1 MVFTTIQMHCLKK
14 YFQQCLCSLPSKGLA
29 YFLMHRFLTTQESWS
44 KCNFLET
51 KREKAPFFVRKL
63 IQTLLSNKWQVYF
76 MKKFSSFFQFQS
88 ILLLLISYLGSIYRK
103 LCNHCCNLMKV
114 IHNQKLH
121 FLNSCDMCIRS
132 YFETSIFKL
141 LISLFKS
148 LAK

>member
-1 MVFTTIQMHCLKK
+1 MHCLKK

-88 ILLLLISYLGSIYRK
+88 ILLSLISYLGSIYRK

-114 IHNQKLH
+114 IHNQTQCGRSDITIHEKFQRKPINPS
-121 FLNSCDMCIRS
+121 FLTS
-132 YFETSIFKL
+132 YVIIL
-141 LISLFKS
+141 DQN
-148 LAK
+148 